1 PDLLADWA
9 HAPWGED
16 DLDVWR
22 ALAAVRPTAA
32 TRSRLAALESE
43 LAAPGAW

>member
-1 PDLLADWA
+1 M
-9 HAPWGED
+9 
-16 DLDVWR
+16 WR

-43 LAAPGAW
+43 LAAPYAG